1 MAYAI
6 EHALTLS
13 TEYEADVV
21 VDTEDVELAEI
32 AEIYG
37 AKVVQRPN
45 ELSGDEITL
54 DPVIYHALNS
64 MELELKCRYDIV
76 ITMQA
81 TSPTLKPETLKKA
94 LFDFEENGYD
104 TIISV
109 VDDRHLGWTKKKEKI
124 VPAYSERKNRQYL
137 PHILSV
143 ITDCLRSKN
152 RRLHLLQLR

>member
-1 MAYAI
+1 MFRKKILVVIPVRGNSKGIPGKNKRFINGKPLMAYAI

-124 VPAYSERKNRQYL
+124 A
-137 PHILSV
+137 
-143 ITDCLRSKN
+143 D
-152 RRLHLLQLR
+152 